1 MSVELSTI
9 KLPINLINLLQ
20 QRTIE
25 SERVEYKAGWNP
37 ERVIHT
43 LSAFANDFHN
53 LGGGYAVVGEIKENS
68 CKITHLKVLVVP
80 FIGLLQFL
88 SYNQRQLRGIFNG

>member
-1 MSVELSTI
+1 MTLA
-9 KLPINLINLLQ
+9 KLPINIDNLLH

-37 ERVIHT
+37 ESVIHT
-43 LSAFANDFHN
+43 LSAFANDFYD
-53 LGGGYAVVGEIKENS
+53 LGDSYAVVGEIKENS
-68 CKITHLKVLVVP
+68 CKTTHLKMLVVP

-88 SYNQRQLRGIFNG
+88 SYNQRQLRGTYNG